1 MFAID
6 VTRSINEQQRLDDML
21 YFIKNVVQ
29 GFNISNLKTH
39 VAVLT
44 FNEKVTV
51 FTELTAEK
59 ETFNKAMRNLTYL
72 QPKGFAFTHLALHK
86 AGSIFTNGS
95 RNSTSAKALVLLTD
109 SSCNSNKKCPEPV
122 EKVAQRLNGAGIHTF
137 SIALSEISVKE
148 MAAVGSLPGNRYIRI
163 NHFPR
168 IRDGRFISDMRNIIC
183 EGIFYVLSCIYLHF
197 VFDLINC
204 KRKTV
209 MFSLAKGFF

>member
-6 VTRSINEQQRLDDML
+6 VTISINEQQRLDDML

-122 EKVAQRLNGAGIHTF
+122 ENVAQR
-137 SIALSEISVKE
+137 
-148 MAAVGSLPGNRYIRI
+148 
-163 NHFPR
+163 
-168 IRDGRFISDMRNIIC
+168 
-183 EGIFYVLSCIYLHF
+183 
-197 VFDLINC
+197 
-204 KRKTV
+204 
-209 MFSLAKGFF
+209 

>member
-1 MFAID
+1 
-6 VTRSINEQQRLDDML
+6 ML
-21 YFIKNVVQ
+21 QFIKNLVQ
-29 GFNISNLKTH
+29 GFNISNLKTQ

-44 FNEKVTV
+44 FNIKITI
-51 FTELTAEK
+51 FTELTADK
-59 ETFNKAMRNLTYL
+59 EAFNIVMRSLQYL
-72 QPKGFAFTHLALHK
+72 RPEGLAFTHLALNTAH
-86 AGSIFTNGS
+86 SVFTNGS
-95 RNSTSAKALVLLTD
+95 REIISTKTLVLLAD
-109 SSCNSNKKCPEPV
+109 SSCNNKEECPEPV
-122 EKVAQRLNGAGIHTF
+122 ENVAQRLNGAGIHTF
-137 SIALSEISVKE
+137 SIALSEISLKE
-148 MAAVGSLPGNRYIRI
+148 MAAIGSLPGNRYIRI

>member
-6 VTRSINEQQRLDDML
+6 VTRTINEQQRLDDML

-44 FNEKVTV
+44 FNKKVTV

-59 ETFNKAMRNLTYL
+59 ETFNKAMRSLTYL

-86 AGSIFTNGS
+86 ADSIFTNGS

-109 SSCNSNKKCPEPV
+109 SSCNNGKKCPESV
-122 EKVAQRLNGAGIHTF
+122 ENVARELTDRGIKTF
-137 SIALSEISVKE
+137 SFALSEISVKE
-148 MAAVGSLPGNRYIRI
+148 MAAIGSQPGNRYIRV
-163 NHFPR
+163 NQFPYLKNSK
-168 IRDGRFISDMRNIIC
+168 FTSDVRNLIC
-183 EGIFYVLSCIYLHF
+183 KGILFF
-197 VFDLINC
+197 VF
-204 KRKTV
+204 
-209 MFSLAKGFF
+209 FF